1 MKHLT
6 LMFTLLLAAAS
17 ASVLADHHMEK
28 ESMDDGMME
37 DKAMHDDD
45 MMDDHDAMKD
55 GGMMDDDMKKDT
67 MNDH

>member
-28 ESMDDGMME
+28 ESMDDGM
-37 DKAMHDDD
+37 
-45 MMDDHDAMKD
+45 
-55 GGMMDDDMKKDT
+55 KKDT